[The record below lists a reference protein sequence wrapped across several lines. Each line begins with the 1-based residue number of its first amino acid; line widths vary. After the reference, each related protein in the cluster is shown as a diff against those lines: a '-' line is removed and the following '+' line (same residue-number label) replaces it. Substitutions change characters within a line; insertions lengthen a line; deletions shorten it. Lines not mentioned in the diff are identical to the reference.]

1 MKIVIL
7 NGSQRANGN
16 CYRFSNKASEILKK
30 HHEVKQFNLTECN
43 IMPCHG
49 CLRCEDG
56 EECGICDDYS
66 KQICPALKEADLLIV
81 ASPTYFN
88 MPSSVLVNLMD
99 RTNNLCEY
107 LSSNPKKAIIYLV
120 GQTDEETIHDAY
132 RCIRT
137 YFDIM
142 CIEEIRE
149 PILRVA
155 RMPEEVD
162 AEIISILEQV

>member
-7 NGSQRANGN
+7 NGSHRHNGN
-16 CYRFSNKASEILKK
+16 CYRFSNKANEILNKY
-30 HHEVKQFNLTECN
+30 HEVKQFNLTECN
-43 IMPCHG
+43 IVPCHG

-66 KQICPALKEADLLIV
+66 KQICPALKEADLLIF

-107 LSSNPKKAIIYLV
+107 LSSNLKKAIVYLV

-132 RCIRT
+132 KCIKT

-149 PILRVA
+149 PIIRVA

>member
-16 CYRFSNKASEILKK
+16 CYRFSNKANEILKK
-30 HHEVKQFNLTECN
+30 HHDVKQFNLMECN
-43 IMPCHG
+43 ILNCHG
-49 CLRCEDG
+49 CLCCEDG

-66 KQICPALKEADLLIV
+66 KHICPALKEADLIII

-107 LSSNPKKAIIYLV
+107 LSSNPKKALVYLV
-120 GQTDEETIHDAY
+120 GQTDEEIIGDAY
-132 RCIRT
+132 RCIKK
-137 YFDIM
+137 YLEIM

-149 PILRVA
+149 PIIRVA
-155 RMPEEVD
+155 RMPEDVD
-162 AEIISILEQV
+162 ANIISILKQI